1 MDIFF
6 DNAEHPCRPDTVR
19 SLSPINFFW
28 RSRMLSDGRL
38 SSLGWRCWCHTPPHT
53 WPAASVPRGT
63 VSVSV
68 RLLAC
73 WSSTQAKDFR
83 FLRSRVSNF
92 PSSLYYRLVD
102 AVEHSRS
109 FLSVRLSDRRK
120 YYDLES
126 SVAMIFMSLSMMDV
140 RNLLNLE
147 PVVYFSTRD
156 TEQSQKHICSLW
168 TPHTAEN
175 KQSIYKL
182 LLTSQ
187 PAKLNKIK
195 KTCNLWSPSEHRT
208 LQEVNK
214 VFVNCCLPLI
224 PPHCRKSTKYF
235 DVFNRRLHVTCDDIL

>member
-6 DNAEHPCRPDTVR
+6 DNAEHPCRPDTAR

-38 SSLGWRCWCHTPPHT
+38 SSRGWRCWCHTPPHT
-53 WPAASVPRGT
+53 WPGASVPRGT

-83 FLRSRVSNF
+83 FLLSRVSNF

-102 AVEHSRS
+102 AVEHSRFFHS
-109 FLSVRLSDRRK
+109 QFVWVTEESIMFWRALSLWYAFHYLWWPYVIL
-120 YYDLES
+120 
-126 SVAMIFMSLSMMDV
+126 
-140 RNLLNLE
+140 
-147 PVVYFSTRD
+147 
-156 TEQSQKHICSLW
+156 QICS
-168 TPHTAEN
+168 
-175 KQSIYKL
+175 L

-187 PAKLNKIK
+187 PV
-195 KTCNLWSPSEHRT
+195 TRT
-208 LQEVNK
+208 KSLQEVNK